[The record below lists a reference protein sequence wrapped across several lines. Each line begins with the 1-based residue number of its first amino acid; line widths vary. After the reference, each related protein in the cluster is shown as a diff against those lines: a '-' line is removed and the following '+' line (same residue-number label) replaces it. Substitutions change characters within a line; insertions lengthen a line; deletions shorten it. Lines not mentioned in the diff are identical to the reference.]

1 MCNAETR
8 EGERKEGDIG
18 LRGGGTRGEKSRR
31 RERGRDGEAGE
42 RRWKTSREKGIE
54 LKMEE
59 KKIDINE

>member
-8 EGERKEGDIG
+8 EGERKGGNIG
-18 LRGGGTRGEKSRR
+18 VRGETEGEKSRR
-31 RERGRDGEAGE
+31 RERGRDGEAGA

>member
-8 EGERKEGDIG
+8 EGERKGGYRVEGG
-18 LRGGGTRGEKSRR
+18 ETKGEKSRR

>member
-8 EGERKEGDIG
+8 EGERKRGDIG
-18 LRGGGTRGEKSRR
+18 VRGETEGEKCRR